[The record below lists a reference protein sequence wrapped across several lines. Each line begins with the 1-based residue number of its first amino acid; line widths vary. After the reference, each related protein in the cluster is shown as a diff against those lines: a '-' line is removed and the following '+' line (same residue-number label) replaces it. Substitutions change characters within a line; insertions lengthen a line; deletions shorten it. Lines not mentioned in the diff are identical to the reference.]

1 MNRISIL
8 LYKKLTSTLSHDE
21 SLELERW
28 MSQSE
33 RNRAFASRVT
43 DPARLALWRERRRS
57 IDSSA
62 AAADMRRRIA
72 LTDTDTGGRDNRHV
86 AILSAAAAAIVLIAL
101 SCMVYLRRPA
111 LSSDSHQPAPSLAI
125 EDICSGKTEAV
136 LSASSWG
143 AVSLS
148 DTTLRTSEILFAR
161 QSYQGIC
168 HDPADMTE
176 QVSLRVPRGGE
187 FKITLED
194 STEVWLNADSRLVFP
209 ATFDAG
215 ERRVRVTGEAYF
227 AVSHDDNRPFYV
239 ETGPL
244 SIRVCGTEFNVR
256 NYDDESASYIT
267 LSTGSILL
275 GCNGKPSTHLSPGH
289 RTTYDKD
296 TGLMT
301 DAAVD
306 PTVITSWR
314 NGKFVFEEQPLK
326 NIMRD
331 LSRWYDFDYEFADPD
346 ISEIVFLG
354 SIPRYA
360 DFATAISVIR
370 KCADLQFTTRDG
382 KVYISR

>member
-8 LYKKLTSTLSHDE
+8 LYKKLTSTLSSDE

-33 RNRAFASRVT
+33 RNRAFVSRVT
-43 DPARLALWRERRRS
+43 DPSRLARWRKRRSS

-72 LTDTDTGGRDNRHV
+72 LISTDIGSHNNRRMT
-86 AILSAAAAAIVLIAL
+86 LFSAAAAAIVLIVM
-101 SCMVYLRRPA
+101 SCIIYLHRPA
-111 LSSDSHQPAPSLAI
+111 LTTDVHESISPLAI
-125 EDICSGKTEAV
+125 EDICSGKPEAV
-136 LSASSWG
+136 LSAFSWG

-148 DTTLRTSEILFAR
+148 DTTLRTSEILFAS

-168 HDPADMTE
+168 RDPADMTE
-176 QVSLRVPRGGE
+176 EVSLRVPRGGE

-194 STEVWLNADSRLVFP
+194 CTEVWLNADSRLVFP
-209 ATFDAG
+209 ATFDTG

-227 AVSHDDNRPFYV
+227 SVSHDDDRPFYV

-267 LSTGSILL
+267 LSTGSIML
-275 GCNGKPSTHLSPGH
+275 GCDGKPSTHLSPGH
-289 RTTYDKD
+289 RITYDKN

-370 KCADLQFTTRDG
+370 KCADLRFTTRDG